1 MGSDV
6 GPAFRCFGNST
17 CEGQSYWK
25 GCRWLSSN
33 HEFQLKV
40 RMVLLQLRIIVLEI
54 LLASRK
60 ERYMAGKLS
69 LIMRIQNRIFR
80 PVSQL
85 SDIVNV
91 LTTAKITSERNK
103 IYQITSESLSHTLCL
118 QRVGE
123 Q

>member
-17 CEGQSYWK
+17 CEGQSHRK

-40 RMVLLQLRIIVLEI
+40 RMVFEI

-103 IYQITSESLSHTLCL
+103 IYQITSECLSHTLCL